1 MGLESLTKKSSQK
14 YDPDIVNLDI
24 PVKQERYTDK
34 MRMEKGKTSPATS
47 GHSSNNLRTI
57 QQINQLLKPTSSTTG
72 GTLKSPSSHSQET
85 SVNSLSKNNKNSLRF
100 NKETT
105 LDKKMP
111 AASGSTSKS
120 RKQKTYGNASEVE
133 YYDNGNI
140 SPLYTNWDQDMQEH
154 LLPLQHYIL
163 EQAKLSGYHASNDQ
177 YDSDSI
183 HSESH
188 SEHSLSGHEPDNEDS
203 DHSDGRDYLAHN
215 PYEDY
220 GAFRG
225 PSYYNYEQNFNRNM
239 SREDM

>member
-1 MGLESLTKKSSQK
+1 MK
-14 YDPDIVNLDI
+14 I
-24 PVKQERYTDK
+24 
-34 MRMEKGKTSPATS
+34 EKGKTSPATS
-47 GHSSNNLRTI
+47 GHSANNLRTI
-57 QQINQLLKPTSSTTG
+57 QQINQLLKPSGGG
-72 GTLKSPSSHSQET
+72 GTLKSPSSQSQEV
-85 SVNSLSKNNKNSLRF
+85 SANSLGKHNKNSLKYS
-100 NKETT
+100 KEQT

-111 AASGSTSKS
+111 ASGTSGSTSRSK
-120 RKQKTYGNASEVE
+120 KKIFNNATNDMTMEF
-133 YYDNGNI
+133 DNGNI
-140 SPLYTNWDQDMQEH
+140 SPLYTNWDQDMHEH

-163 EQAKLSGYHASNDQ
+163 EQAKLSGYHGSNEQ

-203 DHSDGRDYLAHN
+203 DHSEGHGDYLAHN